1 MWDIIHIINSFA
13 DCFVEKCEQ
22 ISKETQMRM
31 LSNRTL
37 WLQDKQ
43 WYTTDEN
50 GNIVLTENAPPM
62 ARKSFKEW
70 NKPPKMSVKRFFRI
84 LRARLF

>member
-1 MWDIIHIINSFA
+1 
-13 DCFVEKCEQ
+13 
-22 ISKETQMRM
+22 MRM

-84 LRARLF
+84 LRAHLF